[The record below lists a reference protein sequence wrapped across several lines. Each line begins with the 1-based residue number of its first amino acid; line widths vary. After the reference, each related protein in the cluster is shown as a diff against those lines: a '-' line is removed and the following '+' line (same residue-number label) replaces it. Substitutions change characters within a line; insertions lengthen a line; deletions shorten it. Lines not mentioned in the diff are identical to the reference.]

1 MQKILPFSFFPL
13 LVVAH
18 ALAYHSLLSVKGFAV
33 VHENKISEFFCP
45 FKVCYT

>member
-18 ALAYHSLLSVKGFAV
+18 ALAYHSLLSVKGFDDWQA
-33 VHENKISEFFCP
+33 C
-45 FKVCYT
+45 KVKD